1 MGKTRPAGPA
11 TPEGIRGCR
20 CPEHCRGRVR
30 SCVRIR
36 VPVRVCARACRRTSV
51 LACACVEEG
60 RRSRAP
66 RGMDVLLAGSV
77 VVSRHHS
84 IRPLGQPAI
93 STPCHLQVRVAS
105 AVSDEKQ
112 PRSFAEPSPSAVTYM
127 SAGGHPVRV
136 IAGSDDEAWQES
148 NPLRPRPA
156 PRKGLKCAQVAS
168 TLPRPPAPHLRVGS
182 SDRPRPVL
190 AWREAGQL
198 GATAQSPAG
207 RSAPRHRRGSS
218 SRLSPELPE
227 VTEVNFRN
235 LEPGDTHFPPRRAC
249 DWSASSSGARRPSL
263 SPPAHLCVCLFHG
276 AVRLGLVRGGQG
288 D

>member
-1 MGKTRPAGPA
+1 MAASCSAALHLNLHKRLLGTGGIREALLFGAVPSGGPRTRSPRLPTSRPSRLIVSRIRYLQRSKWEMGKTRPAGPA
-11 TPEGIRGCR
+11 APEGIRGCR

-36 VPVRVCARACRRTSV
+36 VCVHARSHTCARVPVRVCARACRRTSV
-51 LACACVEEG
+51 SACACVEEG

-66 RGMDVLLAGSV
+66 QGMDVLLAGSV
-77 VVSRHHS
+77 VVGRHHS

-190 AWREAGQL
+190 A
-198 GATAQSPAG
+198 
-207 RSAPRHRRGSS
+207 
-218 SRLSPELPE
+218 
-227 VTEVNFRN
+227 
-235 LEPGDTHFPPRRAC
+235 
-249 DWSASSSGARRPSL
+249 
-263 SPPAHLCVCLFHG
+263 
-276 AVRLGLVRGGQG
+276 
-288 D
+288 